1 MNKEM
6 ASKEKSIVVASKQ
19 QLIDD
24 VQKWVL
30 LEGKLKEVNEK
41 VKSMRDMKNQLTR
54 NITEYMKSNVGAND
68 RLPKSNIEISDGE
81 LRFYEKKEY
90 SALTYSYIEKCL
102 KDIIA
107 DEKQVEYIIKYLKDN
122 REQTTSTDIKRF
134 YNKE

>member
-1 MNKEM
+1 MNKEI
-6 ASKEKSIVVASKQ
+6 ASKEKNIVVQSKQ

-41 VKSMRDMKNQLTR
+41 VKGMRDMKNQLAR
-54 NITEYMKSNVGAND
+54 NITEYMKSNN
-68 RLPKSNIEISDGE
+68 LKSNIEISDGE

>member
-6 ASKEKSIVVASKQ
+6 ASKEKSIVVNSKQ

-41 VKSMRDMKNQLTR
+41 VKGMRDMKNQLTR
-54 NITEYMKSNVGAND
+54 NITEYMKTNN
-68 RLPKSNIEISDGE
+68 LKSNIEISDGE